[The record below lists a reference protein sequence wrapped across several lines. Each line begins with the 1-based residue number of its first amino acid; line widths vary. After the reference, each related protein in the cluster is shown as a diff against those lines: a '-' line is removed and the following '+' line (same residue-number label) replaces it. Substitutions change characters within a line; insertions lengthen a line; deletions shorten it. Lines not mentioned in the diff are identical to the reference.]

1 MGASPHLGFVPSCF
15 LEHPR
20 ATRVGSFVRSTRETV
35 TTTALRKMATAM
47 NDSRGALRRRALE
60 CAFGVIG
67 VFAAFSYFALAQE
80 DVYKRT
86 YGGRRF
92 TATFFVLACERG
104 VNVVFASVGLVVTR
118 TAVRGAKA
126 IRTPKGEIFKS
137 GASQTFAMAASNEAL
152 RYVSYPTQVLGKSCK
167 MVPVMIGGLVLGGR
181 RFTVAQYAQV
191 FFVTLGV
198 AIFNLAAD
206 AKKSGSGNDSAYGL
220 ALIFLSLVMDAVT
233 GGLQDRVKRTTKA
246 LNPKTPNAK
255 PSMYESMFYT
265 NLSGMLVAL
274 GFAIATGQLISG
286 VAACGVH
293 KELSRAVLVYSFAS
307 AVGQN
312 FIYYLITKF
321 DVLVLTTVTT
331 TRKIF
336 STVYSVFRDPRN
348 SLNAAQWFGCALVFF
363 FLTVDAASSVMK
375 HKARVTVSGGRQP
388 RVTTRS
394 RSKKQN

>member
-1 MGASPHLGFVPSCF
+1 
-15 LEHPR
+15 
-20 ATRVGSFVRSTRETV
+20 
-35 TTTALRKMATAM
+35 
-47 NDSRGALRRRALE
+47 
-60 CAFGVIG
+60 
-67 VFAAFSYFALAQE
+67 
-80 DVYKRT
+80 
-86 YGGRRF
+86 
-92 TATFFVLACERG
+92 
-104 VNVVFASVGLVVTR
+104 
-118 TAVRGAKA
+118 
-126 IRTPKGEIFKS
+126 
-137 GASQTFAMAASNEAL
+137 
-152 RYVSYPTQVLGKSCK
+152 

-206 AKKSGSGNDSAYGL
+206 SKKSGVGGNDSAYGL
-220 ALIFLSLVMDAVT
+220 ALIFLSLVMDAIT

-255 PSMYESMFYT
+255 PSVYESMFYT

-274 GFAIATGQLISG
+274 GFAIATGQLASG
-286 VAACGVH
+286 FAACVTH
-293 KELSRAVLVYSFAS
+293 TELARAVLVYSFAS

-348 SLNAAQWFGCALVFF
+348 SLNATQWFGCALVFF

-375 HKARVTVSGGRQP
+375 HKARAAVQE

-394 RSKKQN
+394 RSKKQH

>member
-1 MGASPHLGFVPSCF
+1 MSVDG
-15 LEHPR
+15 
-20 ATRVGSFVRSTRETV
+20 STRET
-35 TTTALRKMATAM
+35 TTTRETTMAKAKAKA
-47 NDSRGALRRRALE
+47 NESRALRRRALE
-60 CAFGVIG
+60 CAFGVVG

-104 VNVVFASVGLVVTR
+104 VNVVFASFGLAVTA
-118 TAVRGAKA
+118 TAVGSGAKA

-206 AKKSGSGNDSAYGL
+206 AKKSGGGGNDSAYGL
-220 ALIFLSLVMDAVT
+220 ALIFLSLVMDAIT

-255 PSMYESMFYT
+255 PSVYESMFYT

-274 GFAIATGQLISG
+274 GFAIATGQLVSG
-286 VAACGVH
+286 FAACVAH
-293 KELSRAVLVYSFAS
+293 TELARAVLVYSFAS

-348 SLNAAQWFGCALVFF
+348 SLNATQWFGCALVFF

-375 HKARVTVSGGRQP
+375 HKARVAVQQ